1 MNRSGTRRW
10 IEMLRG
16 ISLFADLTDKQLV
29 ELTGLLDEVVRPAGT
44 VLTRQGTVGRESFI
58 LVSGEVTVLVHGAPV
73 TRLGPGELIGE
84 MALLN
89 AQPRTATVIADTDVT
104 LLVVGPPV
112 FATLLDYRGVGRRVA
127 AELSERLR
135 SAEQERALA
144 DQSIPSQPVVDQQ
157 SPRDAQHQTT

>member
-1 MNRSGTRRW
+1 MIRSGTRRW
-10 IEMLRG
+10 VGMLRS
-16 ISLFADLTDKQLV
+16 ITLFEDLTDKQLL
-29 ELTGLLDEVVRPAGT
+29 ELTRLLDEVERPAGT
-44 VLTRQGTVGRESFI
+44 VLTRQGSVGRESFI
-58 LVSGEVTVLVHGAPV
+58 LVRGEVTVLVHGAPV

-104 LLVVGPPV
+104 LLVVGPAV

-135 SAEQERALA
+135 FAEGDGAIHLEPPAAGSREPASGPDRTQ
-144 DQSIPSQPVVDQQ
+144 V
-157 SPRDAQHQTT
+157 TT